1 MGLRLPEIEQ
11 RIKLHID
18 RQKLLTSNVANAETP
33 NYKSKDIDFNKA
45 LNNEKK
51 QLAVTHEKHITG
63 GPGQSGEIITKDEG
77 AWKDGNNVELNEE
90 IAKMQENK
98 IMHDFYVARFSGYVK
113 KFKMVIGTR

>member
-1 MGLRLPEIEQ
+1 MGLSLTEIEQ
-11 RIKLHID
+11 RIQLHTE
-18 RQKLLTSNVANAETP
+18 RQKVLSSNVANAETP

-63 GPGQSGEIITKDEG
+63 GPGQSGIIVTKDDG

-90 IAKMQENK
+90 IAKMSENK
-98 IMHDFYVARFSGYVK
+98 IMHDFYMARFAGYAK
-113 KFKMVIGTR
+113 KFKMVISTR